1 MLTKVSMVNSMQ
13 SFRVIIGH
21 ACKNNDD
28 VSVIIDEPNDEYF
41 EQEPQ
46 TNDQL
51 SSITP
56 KISLLPILTVTPG
69 GFTVNFQPKLTG
81 TYKISV
87 LLNSINITGSPFV
100 MEVLPLPVLTDFE
113 SEDYNE
119 NIVDKCP
126 DDFADNRSEENQQ
139 PYFQPIEQYQQA
151 LQAHAYGTGLGPIGY
166 VNCMGKF
173 TVDLRQVHGEL
184 NVTRVKVIV
193 EGPSHAKIFCK
204 NNGDRTCSIGY
215 LPTKLGIYYLSILY
229 NQYHI
234 QDSPYRIEIIAKQQK
249 LSRSTDDLRKM
260 SITNRQKLAQE
271 RSKSLNTRI
280 RRWFF

>member
-1 MLTKVSMVNSMQ
+1 MQ

-28 VSVIIDEPNDEYF
+28 VSVIIDEPNDDYY
-41 EQEPQ
+41 EQQ
-46 TNDQL
+46 QQQQQSNDQL
-51 SSITP
+51 LPITP

-113 SEDYNE
+113 PEDE
-119 NIVDKCP
+119 DEHDNILEKCP
-126 DDFADNRSEENQQ
+126 DDFADSRSDENQSPFIQ
-139 PYFQPIEQYQQA
+139 PMEQYQQA
-151 LQAHAYGTGLGPIGY
+151 LQTHAYGTGLGPIGY

-173 TVDLRQVHGEL
+173 TVDLRQVHGEM

-234 QDSPYRIEIIAKQQK
+234 QDSPYRIEIIAKQKK
-249 LSRSTDDLRKM
+249 LSRSTDDLRKL
-260 SITNRQKLAQE
+260 SISNRQKLSQE